1 MKRTAIIILILLGS
15 QNLSFA
21 QSLEGYLQMAG
32 ENNPELKAY
41 FSDYLA
47 ALERVPQVGSLPD
60 PELSMG
66 IFLKPME
73 RYMGNQQADIQL
85 MQMFPWFGTL
95 GAQKDEASQMALARY
110 EAFQDAKN
118 RLFYQI
124 KDTWYQMYRLDE
136 EIRISEEN
144 LKILRTYERL
154 ALIRYQSAG
163 GSGAGSG
170 NMQDS
175 SPSTGNASASS
186 GMSMGN
192 MGGGMNTGSTSR
204 ATGGGNTSA
213 TMAPS
218 GTMGSGNSGMSD
230 VLRVRIEIKGLENNL
245 AYLNDSRL
253 TLHTE
258 FNLLLN
264 RDSDE
269 NIVVADTLLETA
281 LSIDRPALLDSITQ
295 KNPMLKMLDAEGE
308 AYEAQIKMSRLMG
321 RPMFGAGINYMA
333 FSPRTGDGMSM
344 GGMDMVMPM
353 VSVSIPI
360 YRKKYKAMSREAEL
374 NQQAA
379 GQRREN
385 TVNQLTTQWTT
396 ALRDLDDASRRTELY
411 REQSDL
417 ARQTL
422 NLLMTGYSASGQDFE
437 EVLRVQQ
444 QLLDYQLQ
452 LVTAVVDQHMAVAM
466 LEMLAATELK

>member
-1 MKRTAIIILILLGS
+1 MFSRTLIAEKMKRTAIIILILLGS

-118 RLFYQI
+118 RLFYQV

-163 GSGAGSG
+163 GSEIGR
-170 NMQDS
+170 
-175 SPSTGNASASS
+175 ASC
-186 GMSMGN
+186 
-192 MGGGMNTGSTSR
+192 R
-204 ATGGGNTSA
+204 E
-213 TMAPS
+213 
-218 GTMGSGNSGMSD
+218 
-230 VLRVRIEIKGLENNL
+230 RVEL
-245 AYLNDSRL
+245 S
-253 TLHTE
+253 
-258 FNLLLN
+258 
-264 RDSDE
+264 
-269 NIVVADTLLETA
+269 VVA
-281 LSIDRPALLDSITQ
+281 IV
-295 KNPMLKMLDAEGE
+295 LK
-308 AYEAQIKMSRLMG
+308 
-321 RPMFGAGINYMA
+321 
-333 FSPRTGDGMSM
+333 
-344 GGMDMVMPM
+344 
-353 VSVSIPI
+353 
-360 YRKKYKAMSREAEL
+360 
-374 NQQAA
+374 
-379 GQRREN
+379 
-385 TVNQLTTQWTT
+385 
-396 ALRDLDDASRRTELY
+396 
-411 REQSDL
+411 
-417 ARQTL
+417 
-422 NLLMTGYSASGQDFE
+422 
-437 EVLRVQQ
+437 
-444 QLLDYQLQ
+444 
-452 LVTAVVDQHMAVAM
+452 
-466 LEMLAATELK
+466 